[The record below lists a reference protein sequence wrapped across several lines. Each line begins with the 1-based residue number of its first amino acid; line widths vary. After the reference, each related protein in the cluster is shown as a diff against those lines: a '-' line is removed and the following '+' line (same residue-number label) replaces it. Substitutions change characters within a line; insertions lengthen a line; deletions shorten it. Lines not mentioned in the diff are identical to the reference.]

1 MQAMEAGRPSDRAT
15 PIRCAIYTRK
25 STTIGL
31 EQEFNSLDA
40 QWEACS
46 GFVRRQEGW
55 TLVDE
60 RYDDGGFTG
69 ASADRPAFQRLLADV
84 DAGKIDIVVVYK
96 VDRLSRS
103 LLDFAKLAERL
114 AAGGASFVSVTQ
126 NFSTA
131 DAMGRLTLNML
142 MSFAEFERE
151 MIAERTRDKIGA
163 MRRKGRWTGGPP
175 PFGYRARG
183 KRLEVDEREAL
194 TVREAFSL
202 MLQQRQ
208 IAMVGRTLNE
218 RGLLRMVGPEHRRR
232 AAHWTKDSVPRMLRN
247 PIYIGQ
253 MTLGK
258 ERWRGEQAAL
268 VDPDT
273 FEAVQRIL
281 NGLGPN
287 VRFEGINHEYTLR
300 GLLRCSL
307 CGQAMIPLSTAN
319 GSGASYRYYRCPAR
333 GRKGVGP
340 CAVGYVSAAAIEG
353 FVLDRLAEAWL
364 GAAFEVEV
372 RQAIEMK
379 AKEHHAKSAALH
391 RLLPVAIASH
401 AANAANLVEELPR
414 LSGRQRVRAE
424 TNLKAETQMLAAAEH
439 QLAVVEQGLLAVER
453 VLRAP
458 QSCAAQVAHFPRV
471 WDMMTVVNRGRL
483 LRAVIDRVD
492 FNKKTGRVAIHVF
505 DFGQSKDTA
514 GALPH
519 MHVPDAVSSL
529 PQK

>member
-1 MQAMEAGRPSDRAT
+1 MQAMEAGRPSDRALT
-15 PIRCAIYTRK
+15 SRCAIYTRK
-25 STTIGL
+25 STTTGL

-103 LLDFAKLAERL
+103 LLDFAKLAERT

-163 MRRKGRWTGGPP
+163 MRRKGKWTGGPP

-202 MLQQRQ
+202 TLQLRQ

-218 RGLLRMVGPEHRRR
+218 RGLLRLMGPEQCRR
-232 AAHWTKDSVPRMLRN
+232 AVHWTKDSVSRMLRN
-247 PIYIGQ
+247 PIYVGQ

-258 ERWRGEQAAL
+258 ERCRGEHAAL
-268 VDPDT
+268 VDPET
-273 FEAVQRIL
+273 FEHVQRML
-281 NGLGPN
+281 SGLGPN
-287 VRFEGINHEYTLR
+287 VRFGGVNHEYVLR

-307 CGQAMIPLSTAN
+307 CGHDMIPVSTPKR
-319 GSGASYRYYRCPAR
+319 SGTSYRYYRCPAQ
-333 GRKGVGP
+333 GRKGAGA
-340 CAVGYVSAAAIEG
+340 CAAGYVSAAAIER
-353 FVLDRLAEAWL
+353 FVVDRLAEAWC
-364 GAAFEVEV
+364 GAVFETDVQ
-372 RQAIEMK
+372 QATGMI
-379 AKEHHAKSAALH
+379 AREHHARFTALR
-391 RLLPVAIASH
+391 RLLPAAIASH
-401 AANAANLVEELPR
+401 ATNAAKLVDELPR
-414 LSGRQRVRAE
+414 LSGRPRVLAE
-424 TNLKAETQMLAAAEH
+424 TCLKAESQMLAAVEF
-439 QLAVVEQGLLAVER
+439 QLAEVEQGLAAVSR
-453 VLRAP
+453 VLQAP
-458 QSCAAQVAHFPRV
+458 EACAGTIADFRLV
-471 WDMMTVVNRGRL
+471 WDRMTVVNRGRL
-483 LRAVIDRVD
+483 LRAVLDRVD
-492 FNKKTGRVAIHVF
+492 FNKKTGRVVIHVV
-505 DFGQSKDTA
+505 DFGESKEQTV
-514 GALPH
+514 ALTH
-519 MHVPDAVSSL
+519 VQVPDAVSSL
-529 PQK
+529 PPG